1 MRSTPSIRHFPNVA
15 FETVPLFVW
24 LMTGKLWPH
33 IAKGDKTWVYYY
45 ELQKFQTKTKARVL
59 KGFLLRSLE
68 AVVLKWRFCALSFPI
83 PRELLYRQLVRQE
96 KQSAPSTTG
105 VYSIPPPHNR
115 LGRRISADDRRMNV
129 VCGGTGEY
137 FEQIHYSTIHNN
149 NDEVCN
155 TRNPTRRRQ
164 F

>member
-1 MRSTPSIRHFPNVA
+1 
-15 FETVPLFVW
+15 
-24 LMTGKLWPH
+24 
-33 IAKGDKTWVYYY
+33 VYYY
-45 ELQKFQTKTKARVL
+45 ELQKFQTKARVL

-68 AVVLKWRFCALSFPI
+68 AVVLKWRFCTLSFPI
-83 PRELLYRQLVRQE
+83 PRELFYRQLVRQE

-105 VYSIPPPHNR
+105 VYSIPPPPNR

-155 TRNPTRRRQ
+155 KRNPTRRRQ